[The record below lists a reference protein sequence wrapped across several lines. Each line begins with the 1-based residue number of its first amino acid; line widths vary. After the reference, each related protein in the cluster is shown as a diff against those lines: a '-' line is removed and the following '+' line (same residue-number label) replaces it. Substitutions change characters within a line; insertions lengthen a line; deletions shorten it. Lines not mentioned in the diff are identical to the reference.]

1 MNLPPNIFGT
11 LSIAQ
16 NAIRRVLKA
25 EKSGVLF
32 KNWHSIFVSA
42 NYLQFVINGL
52 EYSCKD

>member
-52 EYSCKD
+52 E